1 MLAVNDAFF
10 QSETLTYIIA
20 AIAFLA
26 GAHLLQSTFRRL
38 FRRKI
43 RPPKGAGA
51 GRLGIVKTAALD
63 GRRQLLVIRRDG
75 VEHLVEIGGPNDL
88 VIETYFSG
96 TGAGFDEIE
105 GNGPGQEA
113 SEAPE
118 AVRFQRFRS
127 YIQPASRIFVG
138 PGLIPLAVLSGVAGA
153 GAGLICGLFRLVLE
167 AADRFRISLPI
178 VWQGEPFL
186 GSSLLIAGAA
196 AAAALSAWLVRRF
209 SENAAGSGIPH
220 VEAVLNGE
228 LPPAPLILLPVKFFG
243 GLLAIGAGFAL
254 GREGPCVQMGATL
267 ANLLGKSFGRN
278 SADCLSLL
286 AAGAGA
292 GLAAAFNAPFAGA
305 VFVLEELTRKFE
317 TRNAIAALG
326 ASGSAIIVARLFTG
340 PAPDFAVTN
349 VPYPALGD
357 NLWCLALGAAA
368 GLLGIVYNHVLLGAL
383 AIADRLASWPVEVRA
398 ALVGAA
404 VGALAWFAPDLAGG
418 GDALTQGA
426 LDGKA
431 VLVVLPFIYVLRLFL
446 GAASYAAGT
455 PGGVFAPLLVL
466 GAQMGFIF
474 GGLIDLGLADPPTHA
489 VAFAL
494 VGMAALFTAVVRAP
508 LTGMIL
514 VTEMTDNSR
523 LLLPMLAAC
532 FSAMAVATILREP
545 PLYDSLKERTLAQ
558 ARKKAELLSRKNAAE
573 PRPDQS
579 PLNQL

>member
-1 MLAVNDAFF
+1 VNRPDVAVSSAFF
-10 QSETLTYIIA
+10 DSETLTYALA

-26 GAHLLQSTFRRL
+26 GASLLLSTFRRV
-38 FRRKI
+38 FRSKI
-43 RPPKGAGA
+43 CLPKGVGA
-51 GRLGIVKTAALD
+51 GRLSVVEGFELD
-63 GRRQLLVIRRDG
+63 RRRQLVVVRREG
-75 VEHLVEIGGPNDL
+75 VDHLVMIGGPNDL
-88 VIETYFSG
+88 VVEADLRTSG
-96 TGAGFDEIE
+96 RDPYEFGE
-105 GNGPGQEA
+105 NQP
-113 SEAPE
+113 EAPVT
-118 AVRFQRFRS
+118 ARFGWMRS
-127 YIQPASRIFVG
+127 YIQPASRVLVG
-138 PGLIPLAVLSGVAGA
+138 PGLFPLAVLSGIAGA
-153 GAGLICGLFRLVLE
+153 GAGLICGVFRRALE
-167 AADRFRISLPI
+167 AADQFRISLP
-178 VWQGEPFL
+178 VWWQGEPIL
-186 GSSLLIAGAA
+186 GASLLIVGAA
-196 AAAALSAWLVRRF
+196 AAAALAAWLVRRF

-228 LPPAPLILLPVKFFG
+228 LPPAPLLLLPVKFFG
-243 GLLAIGAGFAL
+243 GLLAIGGGFAL

-267 ANLLGKSFGRN
+267 SNLLGKTFGR
-278 SADCLSLL
+278 SAADCLSLL

-305 VFVLEELTRKFE
+305 AFALEELTRKFE

-340 PAPDFAVTN
+340 PAPDFIVTK

-357 NLWCLALGAAA
+357 NLLCLALGVVA
-368 GLLGIVYNHVLLGAL
+368 GLLGVVYNHVLLGAL
-383 AIADRLASWPVEVRA
+383 AIADRLARWPVEIRA
-398 ALVGAA
+398 ALIGVA

-418 GDALTQGA
+418 GEALTQSA

-431 VLVVLPFIYVLRLFL
+431 VLILLPFIYVLRLVL

-455 PGGVFAPLLVL
+455 PGGIFAPLLVL
-466 GAQMGFIF
+466 GAQMGFLF
-474 GGLIDLGLADPPTHA
+474 GGLIDLSLAGPATHA

-532 FSAMAVATILREP
+532 FSAMAVTTMLREP

-558 ARKKAELLSRKNAAE
+558 ARKKAELLSRQTAAD
-573 PRPDQS
+573 PVRVKVR
-579 PLNQL
+579 